1 MAEKK
6 TAWDD
11 IPSLDGLQVDWE
23 YKPENPL
30 GKRAHKRMK
39 DLELYPILDVKSIP
53 VKVVAGNF
61 DEKGKLVDL
70 TPFGLAIRLDSELAE
85 DRPAKVGFFLGRQK
99 ILSRTKVK
107 YSRKCG
113 EQYITG
119 MSFEGLEEEYQDFIK
134 GIFASKI
141 SGLD

>member
-1 MAEKK
+1 MTEKK
-6 TAWDD
+6 TGWDD

-23 YKPENPL
+23 YQPENSL

-39 DLELYPILDVKSIP
+39 DVELYPILDVKSIP
-53 VKVVAGNF
+53 VKVVAKNY
-61 DEKGKLVDL
+61 DAKGRLVDL
-70 TPFGLAIRLDSELAE
+70 TPAGLAIRLDAELAE
-85 DRPAKVGFFLGRQK
+85 ERPAKVGFFLGRQK

-119 MSFEGLEEEYQDFIK
+119 MSFEGLENEYLEYIK

-141 SGLD
+141 SELG